1 MFYYGRPARGA
12 DDAPWTMHSR
22 LRREHTLPISYPIE
36 TVSILGLGVPV
47 PPTFGPRLRLR
58 TLLRPASA
66 RSVGDIMENYRER
79 ALARYMTPSSTTTR
93 HCIPVAITANHTI
106 HHHTARPGTP
116 ALTCGNTVLID
127 SGCSVYIPPVGHYA
141 RRTWYISH
149 KSTCRLLQQV
159 GLGL

>member
-1 MFYYGRPARGA
+1 MCNTESIFLCVSTSEAEPLLLHI
-12 DDAPWTMHSR
+12 T
-22 LRREHTLPISYPIE
+22 TL
-36 TVSILGLGVPV
+36 TTGLGVPV
-47 PPTFGPRLRLR
+47 PPTFGPRLRPR

-66 RSVGDIMENYRER
+66 RSVGDIMENYRKR

-127 SGCSVYIPPVGHYA
+127 SGCSVYIPPVAHYA

-149 KSTCRLLQQV
+149 KAPADCCSR
-159 GLGL
+159 